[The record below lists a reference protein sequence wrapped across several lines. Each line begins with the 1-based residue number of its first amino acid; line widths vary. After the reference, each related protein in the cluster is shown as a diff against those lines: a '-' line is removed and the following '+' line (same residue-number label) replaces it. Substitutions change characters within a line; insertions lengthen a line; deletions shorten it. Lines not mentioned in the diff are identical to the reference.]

1 MNQNPVQG
9 IGRRK
14 TSVAKVTLQVGT
26 GEFWINKKPA
36 SSYIQG
42 SIFPTQP
49 LELFNLQTN
58 YDTIVQVSGGGMT
71 GQVEAIQL
79 GLARAVCKLE
89 ASNRDVLKDKG
100 LLTRDS
106 RIKERKKYG
115 LKKARKA
122 PQFSKR

>member
-1 MNQNPVQG
+1 MNQNSVQG

-26 GEFWINKKPA
+26 GQFSINKKPA
-36 SSYIQG
+36 ASYIQG
-42 SIFPTQP
+42 SIFPTRP

-58 YDTIVQVSGGGMT
+58 YDTIVQVNGGGIT

-79 GLARAVCKLE
+79 GLARALCKLE
-89 ASNRDVLKDKG
+89 NSHRDLLKDKG
-100 LLTRDS
+100 FLTRDA

>member
-1 MNQNPVQG
+1 MNQNSVQG

-26 GEFWINKKPA
+26 GQFWINKKPG
-36 SSYIQG
+36 SNYIQG
-42 SIFPTQP
+42 SIFPTRP
-49 LELFNLQTN
+49 LELLKLQSN
-58 YDTIVQVSGGGMT
+58 YDTIVQVSGGGVT

-79 GLARAVCKLE
+79 GLARALCKLE
-89 ASNRDVLKDKG
+89 TSHRDLLKDEG

-122 PQFSKR
+122 PQYSKR